1 MGHVTVTIAGKVY
14 RMSCGDGEEAHLE
27 GLAALYDSRIE
38 DMRKGLGELGDM
50 RLHVM
55 AALMIADEMSEM
67 KKKVESLEQK
77 LDALR
82 GDAGSAE
89 TRAEQVERLA
99 VDAISSAAE
108 RIERVARALAPQ
120 PPG

>member
-1 MGHVTVTIAGKVY
+1 MGQVTVTIAGKVY

-27 GLAALYDSRIE
+27 GLAALYDSRID

-55 AALMIADEMSEM
+55 AALTLADEMSEM
-67 KKKVESLEQK
+67 RRRVETLEGRLESLK
-77 LDALR
+77 

-89 TRAEQVERLA
+89 TRAGEVERLA
-99 VDAISSAAE
+99 TDAIREAAE
-108 RIERVARALAPQ
+108 RIEKVARALAPQ
-120 PPG
+120 TG

>member
-1 MGHVTVTIAGKVY
+1 MGMVTVTIAGKVY

-55 AALMIADEMSEM
+55 AALTLADEMSEM
-67 KKKVESLEQK
+67 KMRLEQLEQS
-77 LDALR
+77 LDALK
-82 GDAGSAE
+82 GDAGSAQDQVGQLE
-89 TRAEQVERLA
+89 QRATE
-99 VDAISSAAE
+99 AISAAAE
-108 RIERVARALAPQ
+108 RIERVARALSPAAAN
-120 PPG
+120 

>member
-1 MGHVTVTIAGKVY
+1 MAQVTVTISGKVY

-27 GLAALYDSRIE
+27 SLAALYDSRIE
-38 DMRKGLGELGDM
+38 DMRKGVGELGDM

-67 KKKVESLEQK
+67 KKRVGLLEAR
-77 LDALR
+77 LAALAD
-82 GDAGSAE
+82 DAGSA
-89 TRAEQVERLA
+89 TSRAEQVERVA
-99 VDAISSAAE
+99 TDAIAAAAD

-120 PPG
+120 APN

>member
-1 MGHVTVTIAGKVY
+1 MAQVTVTISGKVY

-27 GLAALYDSRIE
+27 SLAALYDSRIE
-38 DMRKGLGELGDM
+38 DMRKGVGELGDM

-67 KKKVESLEQK
+67 KKRVDLLEAR
-77 LDALR
+77 LAALSDDA
-82 GDAGSAE
+82 DTATS
-89 TRAEQVERLA
+89 RAERVERLA
-99 VDAISSAAE
+99 TDAIASAAD

-120 PPG
+120 APN

>member
-1 MGHVTVTIAGKVY
+1 MGQVTVTISGKVY

-67 KKKVESLEQK
+67 KRRVDSLEQK
-77 LDALR
+77 LDALK

-89 TRAEQVERLA
+89 SRANELERLA
-99 VDAISSAAE
+99 TDAIASAAE
-108 RIERVARALAPQ
+108 RIEKVARSLAPA
-120 PPG
+120 PAG

>member
-1 MGHVTVTIAGKVY
+1 
-14 RMSCGDGEEAHLE
+14 MSCGDGEEAHLE
-27 GLAALYDSRIE
+27 SLAALYDSRIE

-67 KKKVESLEQK
+67 KRRVESLEQK
-77 LDALR
+77 LDALK

-89 TRAEQVERLA
+89 SRASEV
-99 VDAISSAAE
+99 
-108 RIERVARALAPQ
+108 ERVATAAIASAADRIEKVARSLAPA
-120 PPG
+120 PAG